1 MAKKDELTPEDLE
14 AQADAL
20 LAAADAED
28 FSGDDM
34 DLTLPASPKKA
45 AAEEKSAEGGESK
58 PAHAAL
64 RLDDKTVASLP
75 AAALIMPETKSCE
88 SCWQRERK
96 KGKLDS
102 GELMDTLDDLN
113 LEGRPDGPALRLP
126 GGPEHR
132 HQRRR
137 GPAARICPYEE
148 EPADEE
154 ISDVEEEELVDPNS
168 LVNNFTIDD
177 PVRMYLKEIGK
188 VPLLSPDEEIVLAQA
203 MSTGNDARRQEA
215 ARRRK
220 SSAARPARR
229 TP

>member
-75 AAALIMPETKSCE
+75 AAALIAGNEKL
-88 SCWQRERK
+88 RELLAKGKK

-113 LEGRPDGPALRLP
+113 P
-126 GGPEHR
+126 
-132 HQRRR
+132 
-137 GPAARICPYEE
+137 
-148 EPADEE
+148 
-154 ISDVEEEELVDPNS
+154 
-168 LVNNFTIDD
+168 IDD

-188 VPLLSPDEEIVLAQA
+188 VPLLSPTRRSCWPRTCPPETTPAA
-203 MSTGNDARRQEA
+203 SSPSWKSTA
-215 ARRRK
+215 A
-220 SSAARPARR
+220 PASR